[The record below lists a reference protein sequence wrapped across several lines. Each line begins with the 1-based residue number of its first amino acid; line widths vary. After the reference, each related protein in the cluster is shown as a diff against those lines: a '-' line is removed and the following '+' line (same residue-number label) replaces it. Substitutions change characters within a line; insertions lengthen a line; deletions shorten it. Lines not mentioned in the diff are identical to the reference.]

1 MIRIIILVAVMVA
14 GLIFGPQASGNKGY
28 VLIALGNYT
37 IESSVTSAVILA
49 VLFYGALLI
58 VEWLLG
64 RVFGLRRK
72 TLGWYGSR
80 RRRKANQQTVA
91 ATLAMAEGHY
101 SQAEK
106 LMIKGASN
114 SDTPLLNYLSAAKA
128 AQARGDDARRDQ
140 YLQKAQEEN
149 PKAELALTLTQ
160 TQLQIEQGQYDTAL
174 AMLES
179 VYALNPRHPMVLDQ
193 LRQVH
198 LARQDWSA
206 LCDLI
211 PALHKVGKLTPKQEE
226 DLLQQAWSGRLQ
238 QAAGSLETLK
248 AVWQDLPR
256 KLRLEPELLAC
267 YGDLLRQLGADGE
280 AATLWLEALRKQP
293 MPQLLARLP
302 KLKLDSYQPL
312 LALLALLQKQ
322 QGQPEVDTALAQLY
336 LLAGQLDDAQK
347 LLEQEVERAPS
358 AAAYHALGQLMDKR
372 RLTNKAN
379 EYYRQALELAGI

>member
-1 MIRIIILVAVMVA
+1 MIRLIVLVAAMVA

-28 VLIALGNYT
+28 VLISLGNYT
-37 IESSVTSAVILA
+37 VESSVTSAVILA

-106 LMIKGASN
+106 LMLKGASN

-128 AQARGDDARRDQ
+128 AQARGDDVRRDQ

-198 LARQDWSA
+198 LAREDWAA
-206 LCDLI
+206 LIDLI
-211 PALHKVGKLTPKQEE
+211 PVLHKVGKLTPKQEE
-226 DLLQQAWSGRLQ
+226 DLLQQAWRGRLD
-238 QAAGSLETLK
+238 AASGALETLRPI
-248 AVWQDLPR
+248 WQELPR
-256 KLRLEPELLAC
+256 KLRQDPDLLAT
-267 YGDLLRQLGADGE
+267 YGDRLRQLGADNE
-280 AATLWLEALRKQP
+280 AAELWLDALRKQVS
-293 MPQLLARLP
+293 PQLLARLP
-302 KLKLDSYQPL
+302 KLKLDSYQPML
-312 LALLALLQKQ
+312 TLLQKIQ
-322 QGQPEVDTALAQLY
+322 DQPGVDAALAQVY
-336 LLAGQLDDAQK
+336 LLAGQLDDAQR
-347 LLEQEVERAPS
+347 LLEQEVTKAPN
-358 AAAYHALGQLMDKR
+358 AAVYHALGQVMDKR

-379 EYYRQALELAGI
+379 EYYRQALQLADV

>member
-49 VLFYGALLI
+49 VLFYGALLLI
-58 VEWLLG
+58 EWLLG

-72 TLGWYGSR
+72 TQGWYGSR

-140 YLQKAQEEN
+140 YLQQAQEEN

-238 QAAGSLETLK
+238 QAASSLETLK

-267 YGDLLRQLGADGE
+267 YGDLLRQLGADNE
-280 AATLWLEALRKQP
+280 AATLWQEALRKQP

-302 KLKLDSYQPL
+302 KLKLDNYQP
-312 LALLALLQKQ
+312 LLALLQKQ
-322 QGQPEVDTALAQLY
+322 QGQPDVDTALAQLY

-347 LLEQEVERAPS
+347 LLEQEVVSAPS

-379 EYYRQALELAGI
+379 EYYRQALMLAGI

>member
-280 AATLWLEALRKQP
+280 AATLWQEALRKQP

-302 KLKLDSYQPL
+302 KLKLDSYQP
-312 LALLALLQKQ
+312 LLALLQKQ

>member
-1 MIRIIILVAVMVA
+1 MIRLIVLVAVMVA

-28 VLIALGNYT
+28 VLISLGNYT
-37 IESSVTSAVILA
+37 VESSVTSAVILA
-49 VLFYGALLI
+49 VLFYGLLLI
-58 VEWLLG
+58 VEWVLG

-106 LMIKGASN
+106 LMLKGASN

-128 AQARGDDARRDQ
+128 AQARGDDVRRDQ

-179 VYALNPRHPMVLDQ
+179 VYSLNPRHPMVLDQ
-193 LRQVH
+193 LHQVH
-198 LARQDWSA
+198 LAREDWTA
-206 LCDLI
+206 LIDLI

-226 DLLQQAWSGRLQ
+226 DLLQQAWRGRLN
-238 QAAGSLETLK
+238 AASGALDTLRP
-248 AVWQDLPR
+248 VWQALPR
-256 KLRLEPELLAC
+256 KLRQDPELLAA
-267 YGDLLRQLGADGE
+267 YGDRLRQLGADNE
-280 AATLWLEALRKQP
+280 AAELWLDALRKQVS
-293 MPQLLARLP
+293 PQLLARLP
-302 KLKLDSYQPL
+302 KLRLDSYQPML
-312 LALLALLQKQ
+312 TLLQKIQ
-322 QGQPEVDTALAQLY
+322 DQPGVDAALAQVY
-336 LLAGQLDDAQK
+336 LLAGQLDDAQR
-347 LLEQEVERAPS
+347 LLEQEVAKAPN
-358 AAAYHALGQLMDKR
+358 AAVYHALGQVMDKR

-379 EYYRQALELAGI
+379 EYYRQALQLADV

>member
-106 LMIKGASN
+106 LMLKGASN

-128 AQARGDDARRDQ
+128 AQARGDDVRRDQ

-198 LARQDWSA
+198 LARHDWVA

-211 PALHKVGKLTPKQEE
+211 PTLHKVGKLTPKQEE
-226 DLLQQAWSGRLQ
+226 ELLQQAWNGRLQ
-238 QAAGSLETLK
+238 QAASNLATLK
-248 AVWQDLPR
+248 AVWQELPR
-256 KLRLEPELLAC
+256 KLRLEPELLAS
-267 YGDLLRQLGADGE
+267 YGDLLRGLGADSE
-280 AATLWLEALRKQP
+280 AATLWQEALRKQA
-293 MPQLLARLP
+293 MPQLLSRLP
-302 KLKLDSYQPL
+302 KLKLDNYQP
-312 LALLALLQKQ
+312 LLALLQKQ
-322 QGQPEVDTALAQLY
+322 QGQPEVDNALAQLY
-336 LLAGQLDDAQK
+336 LLAGQLDEAQK
-347 LLEQEVERAPS
+347 LLEQQVEKAPT
-358 AAAYHALGQLMDKR
+358 AAVYHALGQVMDKR

>member
-106 LMIKGASN
+106 LMLKGASN

-128 AQARGDDARRDQ
+128 AQARGDDVRRDQ

-198 LARQDWSA
+198 LARHDWAA

-211 PALHKVGKLTPKQEE
+211 PTLHKVGKLTPKQEE
-226 DLLQQAWSGRLQ
+226 ELLQQAWNGRLQ
-238 QAAGSLETLK
+238 QAASTLETLK
-248 AVWQDLPR
+248 AVWQELPR
-256 KLRLEPELLAC
+256 KLRLEPELLAS
-267 YGDLLRQLGADGE
+267 YGDLLRGLGADSE
-280 AATLWLEALRKQP
+280 AATLWQEALRKQA
-293 MPQLLARLP
+293 MPQLLSRVP
-302 KLKLDSYQPL
+302 KLKLDNYQP
-312 LALLALLQKQ
+312 LLALLQKQ
-322 QGQPEVDTALAQLY
+322 QGQPEVDNALAQLY
-336 LLAGQLDDAQK
+336 LLAGQLDEAQK
-347 LLEQEVERAPS
+347 LLEQQVEKAPT
-358 AAAYHALGQLMDKR
+358 AAVYHALGQVMDKR

-379 EYYRQALELAGI
+379 EYYRQALDLAGI

>member
-280 AATLWLEALRKQP
+280 AATLWQEALRKQP

-302 KLKLDSYQPL
+302 KLKLDSYQP
-312 LALLALLQKQ
+312 LLALLQKQ

-336 LLAGQLDDAQK
+336 LLAGQLDDAQT

>member
-1 MIRIIILVAVMVA
+1 MIRLIVLVAVMIA
-14 GLIFGPQASGNKGY
+14 GLMFGPEASGNKGY

-37 IESSVTSAVILA
+37 VESSVTSAVILA
-49 VLFYGALLI
+49 VLFYGALLVI
-58 VEWLLG
+58 EWLLG

-106 LMIKGASN
+106 LMLKGASN

-128 AQARGDDARRDQ
+128 AQARGDDVRRDQ

-198 LARQDWSA
+198 LAREDWAA
-206 LCDLI
+206 LIDLI
-211 PALHKVGKLTPKQEE
+211 PVLHKVGKLTPKQEE
-226 DLLQQAWSGRLQ
+226 DLLHRAWTGRLN
-238 QAAGSLETLK
+238 AASDALETLRP
-248 AVWQDLPR
+248 VWQDLPR
-256 KLRLEPELLAC
+256 KLRQDPDLLAA
-267 YGDLLRQLGADGE
+267 YGDRLRELGADSE
-280 AATLWLEALRKQP
+280 AAELWLDALRKQVS
-293 MPQLLARLP
+293 PQLLARLP
-302 KLKLDSYQPL
+302 KLKLESYQPVL
-312 LALLALLQKQ
+312 TLLQKIQ
-322 QGQPEVDTALAQLY
+322 DQPGVEAALAQIY
-336 LLAGQLDDAQK
+336 LLAGQLDQAQR
-347 LLEQEVERAPS
+347 LLEQEVAKTPS
-358 AAAYHALGQLMDKR
+358 AAIYHALGQVMDKR

-379 EYYRQALELAGI
+379 EYYRQALALADV

>member
-280 AATLWLEALRKQP
+280 AATLWQEALRKQP

-302 KLKLDSYQPL
+302 KLKLDSYLPL
-312 LALLALLQKQ
+312 LTLLQKQ

>member
-106 LMIKGASN
+106 LLIKGASN

-211 PALHKVGKLTPKQEE
+211 PTLHKVGKLTPKQEE

-280 AATLWLEALRKQP
+280 AATLWQEALRKQP

-312 LALLALLQKQ
+312 LALLQKQ
-322 QGQPEVDTALAQLY
+322 QGQPDVDTALAQLY

-379 EYYRQALELAGI
+379 EYYRQALELAGV

>member
-14 GLIFGPQASGNKGY
+14 GLMFGPEASGNKGY

-49 VLFYGALLI
+49 ILFYGALLL
-58 VEWLLG
+58 VEWILG

-80 RRRKANQQTVA
+80 RRRKANQQTIA
-91 ATLAMAEGHY
+91 ATLAMAEGQY

-106 LMIKGASN
+106 LLIKGASN

-174 AMLES
+174 ATLES

-198 LARQDWSA
+198 QARQDWSA

-211 PALHKVGKLTPKQEE
+211 PVLHKVGKLTPKQEE

-238 QAAGSLETLK
+238 QAAESLDTLK
-248 AVWQDLPR
+248 ATWQELPR
-256 KLRLEPELLAC
+256 KLRLEPELLVR
-267 YGDLLRQLGADGE
+267 YGDMLCQLGADGE
-280 AATLWLEALRKQP
+280 AATLWQEALRKQA

-302 KLKLDSYQPL
+302 RLKLDNYQPL
-312 LALLALLQKQ
+312 LAQLQKM

-336 LLAGQLDDAQK
+336 LLSGQLDEAQK
-347 LLEQEVERAPS
+347 LLEQEVARAPS

-379 EYYRQALELAGI
+379 EYYRQALALAGI

>member
-211 PALHKVGKLTPKQEE
+211 PTLHKVGKLTPKQEE

-280 AATLWLEALRKQP
+280 AATLWQEALRKQP

-312 LALLALLQKQ
+312 LTLLQKQ
-322 QGQPEVDTALAQLY
+322 QGQPEVDTALAQIY

-379 EYYRQALELAGI
+379 EYYRQALELAGV

>member
-211 PALHKVGKLTPKQEE
+211 PTLHKVGKLTPKQEE

-280 AATLWLEALRKQP
+280 AATLWQEALRKQP

-312 LALLALLQKQ
+312 LTLLQKQ

>member
-106 LMIKGASN
+106 LLIKGASN

-211 PALHKVGKLTPKQEE
+211 PTLHKVGKLTPKQEE

-280 AATLWLEALRKQP
+280 AATLWQEALRKQP

-312 LALLALLQKQ
+312 LALLQKQ
-322 QGQPEVDTALAQLY
+322 QGQPDVDTALAQLY

-358 AAAYHALGQLMDKR
+358 AAAYYALGQLMDKR

-379 EYYRQALELAGI
+379 EYYRQALELAGV

>member
-211 PALHKVGKLTPKQEE
+211 PAMHKVGKLTPKQEE
-226 DLLQQAWSGRLQ
+226 DLLQQAWSGRLR

-280 AATLWLEALRKQP
+280 AATLWQEALRKQP

-302 KLKLDSYQPL
+302 KLKLDSYQP
-312 LALLALLQKQ
+312 LLALLQKQ

>member
-49 VLFYGALLI
+49 VLFYGALLLI
-58 VEWLLG
+58 EWLLG

-72 TLGWYGSR
+72 TQGWYGSR

-226 DLLQQAWSGRLQ
+226 ELLQQAWSGRLQ
-238 QAAGSLETLK
+238 QAASSLETLK

-280 AATLWLEALRKQP
+280 AATLWQEALRKQP

-302 KLKLDSYQPL
+302 KLKLDNYQP
-312 LALLALLQKQ
+312 LLALLQKQ
-322 QGQPEVDTALAQLY
+322 QGQPNVDTALAQLY

-347 LLEQEVERAPS
+347 LLEQEVVSAPS

>member
-49 VLFYGALLI
+49 LLFYGALLI

-226 DLLQQAWSGRLQ
+226 DLLQLAWSGRLQ

-280 AATLWLEALRKQP
+280 AATLWQEALRKQP

-302 KLKLDSYQPL
+302 KLKLDNYQP
-312 LALLALLQKQ
+312 LLALLQKQ
-322 QGQPEVDTALAQLY
+322 QGQPEVDTALAQIY

>member
-80 RRRKANQQTVA
+80 RRRKANQQTIA

-211 PALHKVGKLTPKQEE
+211 PTLHKVGKLTPKQEE

-238 QAAGSLETLK
+238 QAAGSVETLK

-280 AATLWLEALRKQP
+280 AATLWQEALRKQP

-302 KLKLDSYQPL
+302 KLKLESYQP
-312 LALLALLQKQ
+312 LLALLQKQ

-379 EYYRQALELAGI
+379 EYYRQALELAGV

>member
-106 LMIKGASN
+106 LMLKGASN

-128 AQARGDDARRDQ
+128 AQARGDDVRRDQ

-198 LARQDWSA
+198 LARHDWAA

-211 PALHKVGKLTPKQEE
+211 PTLHKVGKLTPKQEE
-226 DLLQQAWSGRLQ
+226 ELLQQAWNGRLQ
-238 QAAGSLETLK
+238 QAASNLETLK
-248 AVWQDLPR
+248 AVWQELPR
-256 KLRLEPELLAC
+256 KLRLEPELLAS
-267 YGDLLRQLGADGE
+267 YGDLLRGLGDDSE
-280 AATLWLEALRKQP
+280 AASLWLEALRKQA
-293 MPQLLARLP
+293 MPQLLSRLP
-302 KLKLDSYQPL
+302 KLKLDNYQPL
-312 LALLALLQKQ
+312 LTLLQKQ
-322 QGQPEVDTALAQLY
+322 QGQPEVDNALAQLY
-336 LLAGQLDDAQK
+336 LLAGQLDEAQK
-347 LLEQEVERAPS
+347 LLEQQVEKAPS
-358 AAAYHALGQLMDKR
+358 AAVYHALGQVMDKR

>member
-211 PALHKVGKLTPKQEE
+211 PSLHKVGKLTPKQEE

-267 YGDLLRQLGADGE
+267 YGDLLRQLDADGE
-280 AATLWLEALRKQP
+280 AATLWQEALRKQP

-302 KLKLDSYQPL
+302 KLKLDSYQP
-312 LALLALLQKQ
+312 LLALLQKQ

-379 EYYRQALELAGI
+379 EYYRQALELAGV

>member
-211 PALHKVGKLTPKQEE
+211 PSLHKVGKLTPKQEE

-267 YGDLLRQLGADGE
+267 YGDLLRQLGADSE
-280 AATLWLEALRKQP
+280 AATLWQEALRKQP

-302 KLKLDSYQPL
+302 KLKLDSYQP
-312 LALLALLQKQ
+312 LLALLQKQ

>member
-64 RVFGLRRK
+64 RIFGLRRK

-211 PALHKVGKLTPKQEE
+211 PTLHKVGKLTPKQEE

-280 AATLWLEALRKQP
+280 AATLWQEALRKQP

-302 KLKLDSYQPL
+302 KLKLDSYQP
-312 LALLALLQKQ
+312 LLALLQKQ

>member
-106 LMIKGASN
+106 LMLKGASN

-128 AQARGDDARRDQ
+128 AQARGDDVRRDQ

-198 LARQDWSA
+198 LARHDWAA

-211 PALHKVGKLTPKQEE
+211 PTLHKVGKLTPKQEE
-226 DLLQQAWSGRLQ
+226 ELLQQAWNGRLQ
-238 QAAGSLETLK
+238 QAASNLETLK
-248 AVWQDLPR
+248 AVWQELPR
-256 KLRLEPELLAC
+256 KLRLEPELLAS
-267 YGDLLRQLGADGE
+267 YGDLLRRLGADSE
-280 AATLWLEALRKQP
+280 AASLWQEALRKQA
-293 MPQLLARLP
+293 MPQLLSRLP
-302 KLKLDSYQPL
+302 KLKLDNYQP
-312 LALLALLQKQ
+312 LLALLQKQ
-322 QGQPEVDTALAQLY
+322 QGQPEVDNALAQLY
-336 LLAGQLDDAQK
+336 LLAGQLDEAQK
-347 LLEQEVERAPS
+347 LLEQQVEKAPT
-358 AAAYHALGQLMDKR
+358 AAIYHALGQVMDKR

>member
-128 AQARGDDARRDQ
+128 AQARGDDVRRDQ

-198 LARQDWSA
+198 LARHDWAA

-211 PALHKVGKLTPKQEE
+211 PTLHKVGKLTPKQEE
-226 DLLQQAWSGRLQ
+226 ELLQQAWNGRLQ
-238 QAAGSLETLK
+238 QAASKLETLK
-248 AVWQDLPR
+248 AVWQELPR
-256 KLRLEPELLAC
+256 KLRLEPELLAS
-267 YGDLLRQLGADGE
+267 YGDLLRGLGADSE
-280 AATLWLEALRKQP
+280 AASLWQEALRKQA
-293 MPQLLARLP
+293 MPQLLSRLP
-302 KLKLDSYQPL
+302 KLKLDNYQP
-312 LALLALLQKQ
+312 LLALLQKQ
-322 QGQPEVDTALAQLY
+322 QGQPEVDNALAQLY
-336 LLAGQLDDAQK
+336 LLAGQLDEAQK
-347 LLEQEVERAPS
+347 LLEQQVEKAPS
-358 AAAYHALGQLMDKR
+358 AAVYHALGQVMDKR

>member
-280 AATLWLEALRKQP
+280 AATLWQEALRKQP

-302 KLKLDSYQPL
+302 KLKLDSYQP
-312 LALLALLQKQ
+312 LLALLQKQ

-358 AAAYHALGQLMDKR
+358 AAAYHALGQLMDKH

-379 EYYRQALELAGI
+379 EYYRHALELAGI

>member
-1 MIRIIILVAVMVA
+1 MIRLIVLVAAMVA

-28 VLIALGNYT
+28 VLISLGNYT
-37 IESSVTSAVILA
+37 VESSVTSAVILA

-106 LMIKGASN
+106 LMLKGASN

-128 AQARGDDARRDQ
+128 AQARGDDVRRDQ

-198 LARQDWSA
+198 LAREDWAA
-206 LCDLI
+206 LIDLI
-211 PALHKVGKLTPKQEE
+211 PVLHKVGKLTPKQEE
-226 DLLQQAWSGRLQ
+226 DLLQQAWRGRLN
-238 QAAGSLETLK
+238 AASGALETLRPI
-248 AVWQDLPR
+248 WQELPR
-256 KLRLEPELLAC
+256 KLRQDPDLLAA
-267 YGDLLRQLGADGE
+267 YGDRLRQLGADNE
-280 AATLWLEALRKQP
+280 AAELWLDALRKQVS
-293 MPQLLARLP
+293 PQLLARLP
-302 KLKLDSYQPL
+302 KLKLDSYQSML
-312 LALLALLQKQ
+312 TLLQKIQ
-322 QGQPEVDTALAQLY
+322 DQPGVDAALAQVY
-336 LLAGQLDDAQK
+336 LLAGQLDDAQR
-347 LLEQEVERAPS
+347 LLEQEVAKAPN
-358 AAAYHALGQLMDKR
+358 AAVYHALGQVMDKR

-379 EYYRQALELAGI
+379 EYYRQALQLADV

>member
-106 LMIKGASN
+106 LMLKGASN

-128 AQARGDDARRDQ
+128 AQARGDDVRRDQ

-198 LARQDWSA
+198 LARHDWAA

-211 PALHKVGKLTPKQEE
+211 PTLHKVGKLTPKQEE
-226 DLLQQAWSGRLQ
+226 DLLQQAWNGRLQ
-238 QAAGSLETLK
+238 QAASNLETLK
-248 AVWQDLPR
+248 AVWQELPR
-256 KLRLEPELLAC
+256 KLRLEPELLAS
-267 YGDLLRQLGADGE
+267 YGDLLRGLGADSE
-280 AATLWLEALRKQP
+280 AANLWQEALRKQA
-293 MPQLLARLP
+293 MPQLLSRLP
-302 KLKLDSYQPL
+302 KLKLDNYQP
-312 LALLALLQKQ
+312 LLALLQKQ
-322 QGQPEVDTALAQLY
+322 QGQPEVDNALAQLY

-347 LLEQEVERAPS
+347 LLEQQVEKAPS
-358 AAAYHALGQLMDKR
+358 AAVYHALGQVMDKR

>member
-1 MIRIIILVAVMVA
+1 MIRLIVLVAAMVA

-28 VLIALGNYT
+28 VLISLGNYT
-37 IESSVTSAVILA
+37 VESSVTSAVILA

-106 LMIKGASN
+106 LMLKGASN

-128 AQARGDDARRDQ
+128 AQARGDDVRRDQ

-198 LARQDWSA
+198 LAREDWAA
-206 LCDLI
+206 LIDLI
-211 PALHKVGKLTPKQEE
+211 PVLHKVGKLTPKQEE
-226 DLLQQAWSGRLQ
+226 ELLLQAWRGRLD
-238 QAAGSLETLK
+238 AASGALETLRPI
-248 AVWQDLPR
+248 WQELPR
-256 KLRLEPELLAC
+256 KLRQDPDLLAT
-267 YGDLLRQLGADGE
+267 YGDRLRQLGADNE
-280 AATLWLEALRKQP
+280 AAELWLDALRKQVS
-293 MPQLLARLP
+293 PQLLARLP
-302 KLKLDSYQPL
+302 KLKLDSYQPML
-312 LALLALLQKQ
+312 TLLQKIQ
-322 QGQPEVDTALAQLY
+322 DQPGVDAALAQVY
-336 LLAGQLDDAQK
+336 LLAGQLDDAQR
-347 LLEQEVERAPS
+347 LLEQEVAKAPN
-358 AAAYHALGQLMDKR
+358 AAVYHALGQVMDKR

-379 EYYRQALELAGI
+379 EYYRQALQLADV

>member
-106 LMIKGASN
+106 LMLKGASN

-128 AQARGDDARRDQ
+128 AQARGDDVRRDQ

-198 LARQDWSA
+198 LARHDWAA

-211 PALHKVGKLTPKQEE
+211 PTLHKVGKLTPKQEE
-226 DLLQQAWSGRLQ
+226 ELLQQAWNGRLQ
-238 QAAGSLETLK
+238 QAASNLETLK

-256 KLRLEPELLAC
+256 KLRIEPELLAC
-267 YGDLLRQLGADGE
+267 YGDLLRQLGADSE

-302 KLKLDSYQPL
+302 KLKLDSYQP
-312 LALLALLQKQ
+312 LLALLQKQ

-379 EYYRQALELAGI
+379 EYYRQALELAGV

>member
-49 VLFYGALLI
+49 VLFYGALLLI
-58 VEWLLG
+58 EWLLG

-72 TLGWYGSR
+72 TQGWYGSR

-238 QAAGSLETLK
+238 QAASSLETLK

-267 YGDLLRQLGADGE
+267 YGDLLRQLGADNE
-280 AATLWLEALRKQP
+280 AATLWQEALRKQP

-302 KLKLDSYQPL
+302 KLKLDNYQP
-312 LALLALLQKQ
+312 LLALLQKQ
-322 QGQPEVDTALAQLY
+322 QGQPNVDTALAQLY

-347 LLEQEVERAPS
+347 LLEQEVVSAPS

-379 EYYRQALELAGI
+379 EYYRQALELAGV

>member
-58 VEWLLG
+58 LEWLLG

-160 TQLQIEQGQYDTAL
+160 THLQIEQGQYDTAL

-211 PALHKVGKLTPKQEE
+211 PTLHKVGKLTPKQEE

-280 AATLWLEALRKQP
+280 AATLWQEALRKQP

-302 KLKLDSYQPL
+302 KLKLDSYQP
-312 LALLALLQKQ
+312 LLALLQKQ

-379 EYYRQALELAGI
+379 EYYRQALELAGV

>member
-226 DLLQQAWSGRLQ
+226 ELLQQAWSGRLR

-280 AATLWLEALRKQP
+280 AATLWQEALRKQP
-293 MPQLLARLP
+293 MPQLLTRLP
-302 KLKLDSYQPL
+302 KLKLDSYQP
-312 LALLALLQKQ
+312 LLALLQKQ

>member
-198 LARQDWSA
+198 LSRQDWSA

-211 PALHKVGKLTPKQEE
+211 PALHKVGKLTTKQEE
-226 DLLQQAWSGRLQ
+226 DLLQQAWCGRLQ

-280 AATLWLEALRKQP
+280 AATLWQEALRKQP

-302 KLKLDSYQPL
+302 KLKLDSYQP
-312 LALLALLQKQ
+312 LLALLQKQ